1 MCRCAVVGASRRAT
15 RPSQGGRS
23 DGKEKVVLAGAAC
36 APWGRILWKAHEQ
49 RDEMGK
55 YVSVPPPAN
64 FVFAWAWDGL
74 VRFVLVRDYA
84 YSAAIADFVSAE
96 PF

>member
-1 MCRCAVVGASRRAT
+1 MSI
-15 RPSQGGRS
+15 PS
-23 DGKEKVVLAGAAC
+23 
-36 APWGRILWKAHEQ
+36 
-49 RDEMGK
+49 
-55 YVSVPPPAN
+55 PAN